1 MKITSVDPIHISV
14 PYDYG
19 GPLQKADAIPWR
31 NMETLFVK
39 VTTDE
44 GITGWGEGFGF
55 AICGTTRYAVEHM
68 IAPLVVGRD
77 PADITALVTDIAK
90 KQHTGGRNGPLSF
103 AISALDIALW
113 DIAGKVAGKPLYQ
126 LLGGS
131 ERIERMPA
139 YASLL
144 RYGSVDLVE
153 RHAAAAVQRGYK
165 RVKLHEIKT
174 PEVAIARKAIG
185 PGIALM
191 VDTNCPWTVDEAID
205 MAKSFAPHDL
215 LWLEE
220 PVWPPEDYA
229 GQARVRA
236 EGGVPVAAGEN
247 AGTFA
252 DIVQL
257 IGTAKVDYVQP
268 SVTKIGGV
276 SQMLRTF
283 EYARAHGAKVA
294 PHSPYFGPGLIA
306 TIHISASTP
315 EKPPIERFYL
325 ELAASPLGDFVN
337 AREGEMRVPQGPGLG
352 VDVDEAVLEKYR
364 VK

>member
-1 MKITSVDPIHISV
+1 MKITGVEPFHISV

-44 GITGWGEGFGF
+44 GVTGWGEGFGF
-55 AICGTTRYAVEHM
+55 SVCGTTRYAVEHM
-68 IAPLVVGRD
+68 IAPLAVGRD
-77 PADITALVTDIAK
+77 PGDIAALTTDIAR

-113 DIAGKVAGKPLYQ
+113 DIKGKV
-126 LLGGS
+126 LGRPIYRVLGS
-131 ERIERMPA
+131 KRKVERMPA

-144 RYGSVDLVE
+144 RYGSADLVE
-153 RHAAAAVQRGYK
+153 RHAAEAVQKGYT
-165 RVKLHEIKT
+165 RVKLHEIQT
-174 PEVAIARKAIG
+174 PQVAVARKAIG
-185 PGIALM
+185 PGVQLM
-191 VDTNCPWTVDEAID
+191 VDTNCPWTVDEAIA
-205 MAKSFAPHDL
+205 MAKAFAPHDL

-252 DIVQL
+252 DMMQL
-257 IGTAKVDYVQP
+257 IDTAKVDYVQP

-276 SQMLRTF
+276 TGMMRVI
-283 EYARAHGAKVA
+283 EYARSRGTKVA

-306 TIHISASTP
+306 TMHINASMP
-315 EKPPIERFYL
+315 EQPPVERFYL
-325 ELAASPLGDFVN
+325 ELAASPLGDWVN
-337 AREGEMRVPQGPGLG
+337 AERGEMRIPQAPGLG
-352 VDVDEAVLEKYR
+352 IEVDEAMLAKYR
-364 VK
+364 VQ